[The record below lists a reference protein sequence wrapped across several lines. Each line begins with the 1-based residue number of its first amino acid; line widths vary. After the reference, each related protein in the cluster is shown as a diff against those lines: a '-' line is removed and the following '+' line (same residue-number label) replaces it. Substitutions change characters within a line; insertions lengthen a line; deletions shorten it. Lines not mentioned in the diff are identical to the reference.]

1 MPQLPP
7 DPLPLDPENP
17 YVLVPLH
24 QYPEFTFQCAT
35 LLNIEW
41 PRSRQAR
48 LNSLWSC
55 NKNFPVGMV
64 LVQTD
69 VKQAIGFCKI
79 SLIPNVKGACFVESV
94 VIQPEIRGKG
104 LGSLLMKKLEGY
116 ILSRKLHT
124 VYLSTLGQEKFYEK
138 LGYYECEPVSLY
150 SFGLNSNSTA
160 HLLRSKNESLESSM
174 CEVSIHKTPS
184 ENCCKTEQKRDEVQ
198 VHSPPPP
205 SPPPPPPLPSLPK
218 ASNGKNVSAT
228 RKVKRKKSAY
238 LVFLAPPL
246 PPPPPPP
253 LPKKPIGKNVMN
265 DKTYM
270 KKELREC

>member
-1 MPQLPP
+1 MLFFQPQLPP

-174 CEVSIHKTPS
+174 
-184 ENCCKTEQKRDEVQ
+184 
-198 VHSPPPP
+198 
-205 SPPPPPPLPSLPK
+205 SLPK